1 VSPAS
6 STVTNVKVKSEY
18 RVRQGDTLTS
28 IAELFDTSVK
38 TLQSWNP
45 ELSGSRVV
53 VGQRL
58 TVYK

>member
-1 VSPAS
+1 VQ
-6 STVTNVKVKSEY
+6 
-18 RVRQGDTLTS
+18 RGDTLSS

-45 ELSGSRVV
+45 ELTGTRVT